1 MKGDRGWRLA
11 NQLRAAP
18 AAPWKAWNW
27 FLRWLV
33 YPGVRLMFALNGIPW
48 GQGWQFHGVP
58 ILQRHR
64 GSQMRLGPYLHLRSS
79 ARSNPLGANR
89 PVILATW
96 RAGAVLQIGERFSMT
111 GGTICAAE
119 RIIIGNGVTVGAN
132 TTIVDTDFHPVDPEQ
147 RRLYPNEAAT
157 KPIVIEDDVF
167 IGMQCLILKG
177 VTLGQGC
184 VVGAGS
190 VVTRSIPPR
199 VICAGNP
206 ARVIRPL

>member
-1 MKGDRGWRLA
+1 MKEDHGWRLA
-11 NQLRAAP
+11 DQLLAAP
-18 AAPWKAWNW
+18 AAPWKAWNRL
-27 FLRWLV
+27 LRWLA
-33 YPGVRLMFALNGIPW
+33 YPGVRLMFALNGLPW
-48 GQGWQFHGVP
+48 GQGWQFYGVP

-96 RAGAVLQIGERFSMT
+96 RAGAILEIGERFSMT

-157 KPIVIEDDVF
+157 KPVVIEDDVF

-177 VTLGQGC
+177 VTLGRGC

-199 VICAGNP
+199 AICAGNP
-206 ARVIRPL
+206 ARVIRTL